1 MLHVEQKSHAPV
13 INAPTHVVTR
23 SAGFGRSF
31 ARRLVKAKS
40 TETRRS
46 ELLHGVAADGAI
58 FELFE
63 RYGDFDSMA
72 RDAAD
77 RRPRSKS

>member
-13 INAPTHVVTR
+13 ISAPKHVVNG
-23 SAGFGRSF
+23 SAGFRGSF
-31 ARRLVKAKS
+31 ARRLVKAKL

-46 ELLHGVAADGAI
+46 ELLHGPAAEGAI

-77 RRPRSKS
+77 RRPGSK

>member
-13 INAPTHVVTR
+13 VEAPTYFVTP
-23 SAGFGRSF
+23 SARVRRCF
-31 ARRLVKAKS
+31 AQRLVKAKL

-46 ELLHGVAADGAI
+46 ELLHGVVADGAI
-58 FELFE
+58 SELFE
-63 RYGDFDSMA
+63 RYGDFDNMA

-77 RRPRSKS
+77 RRPQSK

>member
-1 MLHVEQKSHAPV
+1 MLHVEQKAHAAV

-23 SAGFGRSF
+23 SVGFSRSF
-31 ARRLVKAKS
+31 AQRLVKAKL

-46 ELLHGVAADGAI
+46 ELLHGVPADGAI

-63 RYGDFDSMA
+63 RYDHFDNMA

-77 RRPRSKS
+77 RRPRSK